1 MFLPFFAPASR
12 RPPGPAKAAPAR
24 EKSREKRKKTLD
36 FPPARII
43 LVAEPAGWPPGDY
56 LLLRRSEQHG
66 KLRIGIIG
74 TGGISNSHV
83 KAYQQ
88 MEDVEIVAGAD
99 IVPGKAREALDR
111 WNLPQAKAF
120 ENTQEM
126 LDTMELDAV
135 SVCTYLSSSSAQA
148 FFGTTRLASGFL
160 HTKTTSPQAGGFP
173 FPYVS
178 YRLAYRPSKAGA
190 AAFIFSISARDSSMV
205 APLPER

>member
-56 LLLRRSEQHG
+56 LW
-66 KLRIGIIG
+66 KK
-74 TGGISNSHV
+74 SN
-83 KAYQQ
+83 
-88 MEDVEIVAGAD
+88 
-99 IVPGKAREALDR
+99 
-111 WNLPQAKAF
+111 
-120 ENTQEM
+120 
-126 LDTMELDAV
+126 
-135 SVCTYLSSSSAQA
+135 
-148 FFGTTRLASGFL
+148 RLFHSFPL
-160 HTKTTSPQAGGFP
+160 HKTKTTSPQAGGFP
-173 FPYVS
+173 FPYGS